1 MQFTSIAYKVITM
14 VKRRELTSE
23 EKACAERANALWRK
37 KSRLEKISQ
46 AAAAAELGFT
56 TSAFNQYING
66 KIPMNTDAT
75 AKIAAYLAVS
85 PREINP
91 KWLVEKTSGGAGLE
105 SELMELLDASKPS
118 DWVAG
123 FKQAAGRVS
132 PKDAM
137 KIARFFLD
145 RAESGL

>member
-1 MQFTSIAYKVITM
+1 MHFASNAYKVCAM
-14 VKRRELTSE
+14 VKRRELSPH

-37 KSRLEKISQ
+37 KSRAEKISQ
-46 AAAAAELGFT
+46 AAAASELGFT

-75 AKIAAYLAVS
+75 AKIAAYLSVS

-91 KWLVEKTSGGAGLE
+91 LWLVEKTSGGASLE
-105 SELMELLDASKPS
+105 SELIELLDSSAPS
-118 DWVAG
+118 EWIAG
-123 FKQAAGRVS
+123 FQEAALKMS

>member
-1 MQFTSIAYKVITM
+1 M
-14 VKRRELTSE
+14 VKRRELTAH

-37 KSRLEKISQ
+37 KKRAEKTSQ
-46 AAAAAELGFT
+46 AAAAAELGMT
-56 TSAFNQYING
+56 SSAFNQYING

-75 AKIAAYLAVS
+75 AKIAAYLGVS
-85 PREINP
+85 PRDINP
-91 KWLVEKTSGGAGLE
+91 SWLAEKTAAGTGLE
-105 SELMELLDASKPS
+105 AELLELLDASKPS

-123 FKQAAGRVS
+123 FKQAASKVS